1 MIEGSTVV
9 EVAGWGHE
17 VGWGDGGRDLG
28 VGTTV
33 AVGGDEMEM
42 MEVAMVEVAMAE
54 VKVVAV
60 WVEAREEAVHT
71 AAEVK
76 PGAAMAVATEGV
88 VMKEV
93 HQMMVE
99 RVVAEMAVVKE
110 EAEMAGGVGR
120 PEGRAAAAVRSGE
133 YLERSRVVMLVEW
146 GVHKEGEA
154 KEGAGAGRVGLV
166 EAKG

>member
-1 MIEGSTVV
+1 MGRGCGGEEGGEGSGAKGNGKGGGVGVTMIEGSTVV

-42 MEVAMVEVAMAE
+42 VEVAMVEVAMAE

-60 WVEAREEAVHT
+60 WVEAKEEAVHT

-93 HQMMVE
+93 HQVMVE

-110 EAEMAGGVGR
+110 EEVMV
-120 PEGRAAAAVRSGE
+120 VKIV
-133 YLERSRVVMLVEW
+133 VVMAV
-146 GVHKEGEA
+146 VA
-154 KEGAGAGRVGLV
+154 KA
-166 EAKG
+166 